1 MDFFTNMSSERVV
14 GAGIS
19 GLASAYLLAK
29 QGKRVTLFDSE
40 DKSTVDTKEVG
51 PIDLGFQARWPRAC
65 GHRQF

>member
-29 QGKRVTLFDSE
+29 QGKRVTFVESE
-40 DKSTVDTKEVG
+40 EKRTDDTKEVRS
-51 PIDLGFQARWPRAC
+51 IDLGFQAR
-65 GHRQF
+65 